1 MEGHRFFILSDHKPL
16 SYTLY
21 KVSDPWSARQQCH
34 LAYVAEYTSEICH
47 MPGTDNVVTDSL
59 SGPPVVAVQP
69 PAVAAVVPPALTGLL
84 SWNEMVANQI
94 MCSETQAVLSSSLLQ
109 LQQITIQAAEVWCD
123 LSTGSIRL
131 LIPGSHCR
139 AVFEHVHHLSHAG
152 TRATTRL
159 VSSHFVWPGL
169 AADIKEWCRECT
181 AC

>member
-1 MEGHRFFILSDHKPL
+1 M
-16 SYTLY
+16 
-21 KVSDPWSARQQCH
+21 SDPWSARQQCH
-34 LAYVAEYTSEICH
+34 LAYVAEYTSEIRH

-84 SWNEMVANQI
+84 SWNEVVANQI

-131 LIPGSHCR
+131 LQSSLR
-139 AVFEHVHHLSHAG
+139 ARAPSLPCGHAG
-152 TRATTRL
+152 
-159 VSSHFVWPGL
+159 HH
-169 AADIKEWCRECT
+169 
-181 AC
+181 